1 MAREVLKDYEPAP
14 GLWPTAHL
22 PAQKRRLRR
31 AAVADWI
38 EHVVGN
44 S

>member
-1 MAREVLKDYEPAP
+1 VLKDYEPSP

-22 PAQKRRLRR
+22 PAQREAARAKLAARL
-31 AAVADWI
+31 

>member
-1 MAREVLKDYEPAP
+1 VLKGYQPSP

-22 PAQKRRLRR
+22 PGKKEEARQKL
-31 AAVADWI
+31 ADYL